1 MQKLSSLII
10 RKNHRNKYQNY
21 FRKAIT
27 ISVLFLS
34 LTGNSQLVAQTDRE
48 IADSNRVFDWAERNL
63 PEFFAPAGVGT
74 LTIEGYVVRFYSQT
88 NTWLGTNGGRVYVFG
103 EAFNAIAPTGLSL
116 KSIGD
121 SEQFLAIADRESQ
134 VPGMNSGTQNSLLA
148 EADLNQL
155 IREGSPVRRI
165 NRPGRPR
172 GDSRNEPRQD
182 DGPTEIGVRSID
194 GHDNN
199 LANPLIGAAGAQLQR
214 RVPADYSDG
223 LSGLAGSDRASARAI
238 SNLISAQSDSVL
250 NPMNASDMLW
260 QWGQFLDHDIDLT
273 DGVNPPEPANIPVPA
288 GDPYFDP
295 TGTGIATISLNRSIY
310 DETVSEFSPRQQIN
324 EVTSWIDASNVYG
337 SEEDRTNAL
346 RTLSGNGKMKV
357 SDGDLLP
364 FNVDGFPNAGG
375 DSSTLFFAGDVRANE
390 QLGLTAMHTLFVRE
404 HNRLADEIA
413 FENPDFSGEEIFQAT
428 RKIVGAQM
436 QVITYNEYLPALLG
450 HHALDRYNGYDD
462 SVDATISNLF
472 STAAYRYGHS
482 ALSPTLLRVD
492 ANGAE
497 IDAGHI
503 ALRDAFF
510 SPHKLAAQGGLEPLL
525 RGLAQQVCQNIDPL
539 VIDDV
544 RNFLF
549 GPPGSGG
556 FDLVSLNIQRG
567 RDHGLPSYNAT
578 RIALGLA
585 AKSSFADISGDPEVQ
600 SRLAA
605 AYENVD
611 QIDLWVGGLAE
622 EKLDGALVGEL
633 MFTVFK
639 QQFEA
644 LRDGDRFWY
653 QTTLNRRQT
662 NQVENTSLADIIRR
676 NTEISNEIGNDVF
689 HVN

>member
-1 MQKLSSLII
+1 MRKHFSLNFHKAVLTVLLVFTLSV
-10 RKNHRNKYQNY
+10 NN
-21 FRKAIT
+21 
-27 ISVLFLS
+27 
-34 LTGNSQLVAQTDRE
+34 QLAAQTERE

-63 PEFFAPAGVGT
+63 SEFFAPAGVST
-74 LTIEGYVVRFYSQT
+74 LTIEGYVVRFYSKT
-88 NTWLGTNGGRVYVFG
+88 NSWLGTNNGRVYVFG
-103 EAFNAIAPTGLSL
+103 EAFDAIAPTGLSL
-116 KSIGD
+116 KTIGD
-121 SEQFLAIADRESQ
+121 SEQFLAIANRESQ
-134 VPGMNSGTQNSLLA
+134 VPGITSGTQNELLA
-148 EADLNQL
+148 EADRNQT

-172 GDSRNEPRQD
+172 GNSGNDQRLD
-182 DGPTEIGVRSID
+182 DRPGEIGIRSIE

-199 LANPLIGAAGAQLQR
+199 LANPIIGAAGTQLKR
-214 RVPADYSDG
+214 LVPADYSDG
-223 LSGLAGSDRASARAI
+223 VSALAGSERASARTI
-238 SNLISAQSDSVL
+238 SNVVSAQSDSVP

-273 DGVNPPEPANIPVPA
+273 DGANPPEPANISVPA

-295 TGTGIATISLNRSIY
+295 TGTGIATISLNRSLY

-337 SEEDRTNAL
+337 SDEERTNAL
-346 RTLSGNGKMKV
+346 RTLTGDGKMKV
-357 SDGDLLP
+357 SEGDLLP
-364 FNVDGFPNAGG
+364 FNIDGFSNAGG
-375 DSSTLFFAGDVRANE
+375 DSSSLFFAGDVRANE

-404 HNRLADEIA
+404 HNRLSDEIA
-413 FENPDFSGEEIFQAT
+413 FENPDFSGEEIFQET
-428 RKIVGAQM
+428 RRIVGAQM
-436 QVITYNEYLPALLG
+436 QAITYNEYLPALLG
-450 HHALDRYNGYDD
+450 HNALDRYEGYDD

-482 ALSPTLLRVD
+482 ALSPTLIRID

-525 RGLAQQVCQNIDPL
+525 RGLAAQICQNIDLL

-567 RDHGLPSYNAT
+567 RDHGLPTYNAT
-578 RIALGLA
+578 RMDLGLA
-585 AKSSFADISGDPEVQ
+585 EKLSFADISSDPEVQ
-600 SRLAA
+600 SRLAE
-605 AYENVD
+605 AYENVN

-653 QTTLNRRQT
+653 QASLSNRQANRVQ
-662 NQVENTSLADIIRR
+662 NTSLADIIRR
-676 NTEISNEIGNDVF
+676 NTEISDEIGNDVF